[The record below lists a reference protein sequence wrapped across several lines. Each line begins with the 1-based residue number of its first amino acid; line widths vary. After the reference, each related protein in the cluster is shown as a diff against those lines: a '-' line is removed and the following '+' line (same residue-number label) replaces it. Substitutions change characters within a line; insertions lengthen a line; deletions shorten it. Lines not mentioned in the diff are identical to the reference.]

1 MYIEVKIAMV
11 GIFPAMALFCVISTY
26 FRISCPVTLR
36 NEILGGY
43 DS

>member
-1 MYIEVKIAMV
+1 MHIEVKRAMV
-11 GIFPAMALFCVISTY
+11 GVFSAMALFCVISTY

-36 NEILGGY
+36 NAILGGY

>member
-1 MYIEVKIAMV
+1 MKIAMV
-11 GIFPAMALFCVISTY
+11 GVIPTMVLFCVISTY
-26 FRISCPVTLR
+26 FHPSCPVTLR

>member
-1 MYIEVKIAMV
+1 MNRAMV
-11 GIFPAMALFCVISTY
+11 GIPAMALFCVISTY

>member
-1 MYIEVKIAMV
+1 MNRAMV
-11 GIFPAMALFCVISTY
+11 GMFPAMALFCVISAY
-26 FRISCPVTLR
+26 FHLSCPVTLR